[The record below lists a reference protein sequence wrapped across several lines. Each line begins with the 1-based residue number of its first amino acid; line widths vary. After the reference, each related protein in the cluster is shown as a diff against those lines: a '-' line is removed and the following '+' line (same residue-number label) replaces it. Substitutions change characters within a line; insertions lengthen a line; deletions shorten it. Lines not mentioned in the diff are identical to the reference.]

1 LGRIKKGCL
10 TDTEF
15 NGATQ
20 KIQTDWL
27 EQYKGT
33 GFGLKVFPINGNGSF
48 AKTLD
53 GYSVGKDY
61 RIQMV

>member
-1 LGRIKKGCL
+1 M
-10 TDTEF
+10 
-15 NGATQ
+15 GATQ

-33 GFGLKVFPINGNGSF
+33 GCGLKVFPINENGSF